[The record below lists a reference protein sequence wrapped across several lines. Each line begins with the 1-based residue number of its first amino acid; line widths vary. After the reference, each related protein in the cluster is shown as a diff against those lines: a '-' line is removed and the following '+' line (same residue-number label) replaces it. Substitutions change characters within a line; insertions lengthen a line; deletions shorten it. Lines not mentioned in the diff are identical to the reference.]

1 MGTKIIEQDRDWEL
15 VKQQLPE
22 GWQQAAFET
31 RAIKIA
37 RGPLADPEMALRMM
51 LGHAVS
57 NRSRRDFVAH
67 AREVGLLAISDVSL
81 FRKEMR
87 SSDWL
92 EWIADSM
99 LEETLAA
106 LPESPLRLRIV
117 DATCAS
123 RPGSTGTDFRL
134 HLCMDLLH
142 RQFTKAEL
150 TDAKGGE
157 TLKRF
162 PVVPGDLF
170 VGDRVYATPD
180 GIDHVSRERG
190 HVLVR
195 ANASSLP
202 LFTADGAKTDFLA
215 LARSLSPGGSMEVDA
230 AVCPQSH
237 EAIVGRLCI
246 QALPEKQ
253 ARKAAKRVRRAK
265 NRKDGRPAGRVAIES
280 AKYIFIFTTVPRS
293 MMTLPQVFAVYRLR
307 WQVELAFKT
316 MKTVLQFDELPNH
329 RFETSRCWLLCKLV
343 GALILQRLALG
354 AGAVPPCGE
363 LAA

>member
-1 MGTKIIEQDRDWEL
+1 MRTKIIERDREWES
-15 VKQQLPE
+15 VKKLLPE
-22 GWQQAAFET
+22 GWQQAAFEK
-31 RAIKIA
+31 RAIRIP
-37 RGPLADPEMALRMM
+37 RGPLGKPETALRMM

-67 AREVGLLAISDVSL
+67 AREVGLLTVSDVSL
-81 FRKEMR
+81 FRKERR

-99 LEETLAA
+99 LEETLSA

-134 HLCMDLLH
+134 HLCMDLPY
-142 RQFTKAEL
+142 RRFTKAEL
-150 TDAKGGE
+150 TDAQGGE

-162 PVVPGDLF
+162 SVVPGDLF
-170 VGDRVYATPD
+170 VGDRAYATPE
-180 GIDHVSRERG
+180 GIGHVFRG
-190 HVLVR
+190 QGYVLVR

-202 LFTADGAKTDFLA
+202 LFTADGAKIDFLA
-215 LARSLSPGGSMEVDA
+215 LARGLAPGESMEVDA
-230 AVCPQSH
+230 AVCPKSH
-237 EAIVGRLCI
+237 EAVVGRLCI
-246 QALPEKQ
+246 QALPEKE
-253 ARKAAKRVRRAK
+253 ARKAAKRVTRAK
-265 NRKDGRPAGRVAIES
+265 NRKDGRAAGHVAIES

-329 RFETSRCWLLCKLV
+329 LFETSRCWLLCKLV

-354 AGAVPPCGE
+354 AVPPCGE